1 VQADINWR
9 PASVRSVEDD
19 LDRTFGRSDR
29 ADCSHSPS
37 HLEVL
42 DFDMDEAFS
51 IGVPMRR
58 RDFMTLAGGAV
69 AALPLAALAQK
80 AGRIYR
86 LGCLSPHPR
95 DIPFNVRFFD
105 KLRRAGFIEDQ
116 NLTIDYRAFAPH
128 IDLISQHAA
137 ELVIAQPDVIYA
149 AGNEAVAAVQQATMS
164 IPIVGITGD
173 MVGEGLV
180 KSFARPNGNITGISI
195 FAPELDGMRQ
205 DILIEAVPGIR
216 RMAALA
222 DTSLLTTEAKAR
234 ALQEAARARNVE
246 LSIYRV
252 ARAEEI
258 AATIDKAQA
267 SGATAL
273 NVLGSGM
280 LDGNTPLIME
290 RVAALR
296 LPAMYM
302 WAYWAEKG
310 GFIGYG
316 PSSDHLADL
325 TARFAASL
333 SRGTMPADL
342 PVEQPTKFELAIN
355 LNTAKAMGVTVPS
368 ALLLRA
374 DKLIE

>member
-1 VQADINWR
+1 
-9 PASVRSVEDD
+9 
-19 LDRTFGRSDR
+19 
-29 ADCSHSPS
+29 
-37 HLEVL
+37 
-42 DFDMDEAFS
+42 
-51 IGVPMRR
+51 
-58 RDFMTLAGGAV
+58 MTLVGGAV

-80 AGRIYR
+80 AGRTYR

-105 KLRRAGFIEDQ
+105 KLRRAGFIEGQ

-137 ELVIAQPDVIYA
+137 ELVIAQSDVIYA
-149 AGNEAVAAVQQATMS
+149 AGNEAVDAVQQATKS

-173 MVGEGLV
+173 MVGEGFV
-180 KSFARPNGNITGISI
+180 KSFARPTGNTTGISI
-195 FAPELDGMRQ
+195 FAPELDGKRQ

-222 DTSLLTTEAKAR
+222 DTRQTTEAKTR
-234 ALQEAARARNVE
+234 ALQEAARARNIE
-246 LSIYRV
+246 LTIYRV

-258 AATIDKAQA
+258 LATIDKAQA

-280 LDGNTPLIME
+280 LDGNVPLIME

-296 LPAMYM
+296 LPTIYQ

-316 PSSDHLADL
+316 PSTDHLADL

-333 SRGTMPADL
+333 LRGTMPADL

>member
-1 VQADINWR
+1 M
-9 PASVRSVEDD
+9 S
-19 LDRTFGRSDR
+19 FG
-29 ADCSHSPS
+29 AW
-37 HLEVL
+37 L
-42 DFDMDEAFS
+42 
-51 IGVPMRR
+51 R
-58 RDFMTLAGGAV
+58 RDFMTLVGGAV

-80 AGRIYR
+80 AGRTYR

-105 KLRRAGFIEDQ
+105 KLRRAGFIEGQ

-149 AGNEAVAAVQQATMS
+149 AGNEAVDAVQQATKS

-173 MVGEGLV
+173 MVGEGFV
-180 KSFARPNGNITGISI
+180 KSFARPNGNTTGISI
-195 FAPELDGMRQ
+195 FATELDGMRQ
-205 DILIEAVPGIR
+205 DILIEAMPGIR

-222 DTSLLTTEAKAR
+222 DTSLQTTEAKTR

-280 LDGNTPLIME
+280 LDGNVPLIME

-296 LPAMYM
+296 LPTMYQ

-316 PSSDHLADL
+316 PSTDHLADL
-325 TARFAASL
+325 TARFATSL
-333 SRGTMPADL
+333 LRGTMPADL

>member
-1 VQADINWR
+1 
-9 PASVRSVEDD
+9 
-19 LDRTFGRSDR
+19 
-29 ADCSHSPS
+29 
-37 HLEVL
+37 
-42 DFDMDEAFS
+42 MDEAFS
-51 IGVPMRR
+51 IGGPMRR
-58 RDFMTLAGGAV
+58 RDFITLVGGAV

-80 AGRIYR
+80 AGRTYR

-95 DIPFNVRFFD
+95 EIPFNVRFFD
-105 KLRRAGFIEDQ
+105 KLRRAGFIEGQ
-116 NLTIDYRAFAPH
+116 NLTIDYRAFAPQ
-128 IDLISQHAA
+128 IDLISQQAA

-149 AGNEAVAAVQQATMS
+149 AADAVNAVQQATKS

-173 MVGEGLV
+173 MVAEGLV

-195 FAPELDGMRQ
+195 FVPELDGMRQ

-222 DTSLLTTEAKAR
+222 DTSLAGAKAR
-234 ALQEAARARNVE
+234 ALQEAARAKNVE

-252 ARAEEI
+252 TRAEEI
-258 AATIDKAQA
+258 VATVDKAQA

-290 RVAALR
+290 RVAALG
-296 LPAMYM
+296 LPTIYM
-302 WAYWAEKG
+302 WASRAENG

-316 PSSDHLADL
+316 PSEDHLADL

-333 SRGTMPADL
+333 LRGTMPADL

-355 LNTAKAMGVTVPS
+355 LNTAKAMGVMVPS
-368 ALLLRA
+368 VLLLRA

>member
-1 VQADINWR
+1 
-9 PASVRSVEDD
+9 
-19 LDRTFGRSDR
+19 
-29 ADCSHSPS
+29 
-37 HLEVL
+37 
-42 DFDMDEAFS
+42 
-51 IGVPMRR
+51 MRR
-58 RDFMTLAGGAV
+58 RGFITLVGGAV
-69 AALPLAALAQK
+69 VALPLAALAQK
-80 AGRIYR
+80 AGRTYR

-95 DIPFNVRFFD
+95 DIRFNVRFFD
-105 KLRRAGFIEDQ
+105 NLRRAGFIEGQ

-128 IDLISQHAA
+128 IDLISQLAA

-149 AGNEAVAAVQQATMS
+149 AGPEAVDAVQQATKS

-173 MVGEGLV
+173 MVAQGLV

-195 FAPELDGMRQ
+195 FGAELERMRQ

-216 RMAALA
+216 CMAALA
-222 DTSLLTTEAKAR
+222 DPSTTTEAETR
-234 ALQEAARARNVE
+234 ALQEAARAKNVE

-252 ARAEEI
+252 TRAEEI

-273 NVLGSGM
+273 NVLNSGM
-280 LDGNTPLIME
+280 LDGNGPLIME

-296 LPAMYM
+296 LPTMYQ
-302 WAYWAEKG
+302 WGVRAEQG

-333 SRGTMPADL
+333 LRGTMPADL
-342 PVEQPTKFELAIN
+342 PVEQPTKFELVIN
-355 LNTAKAMGVTVPS
+355 LRTAKAMGVTVPES
-368 ALLLRA
+368 LLARA
-374 DKLIE
+374 DKVIE

>member
-1 VQADINWR
+1 M
-9 PASVRSVEDD
+9 S
-19 LDRTFGRSDR
+19 FG
-29 ADCSHSPS
+29 AW
-37 HLEVL
+37 L
-42 DFDMDEAFS
+42 
-51 IGVPMRR
+51 R
-58 RDFMTLAGGAV
+58 RDFMTLVGGAV

-80 AGRIYR
+80 AGRTYR

-105 KLRRAGFIEDQ
+105 KLRRAGFIEGQ

-149 AGNEAVAAVQQATMS
+149 AGNEALGAVQQATKS

-195 FAPELDGMRQ
+195 FASELDGKRQ

-222 DTSLLTTEAKAR
+222 DPSNPTEAKTR

-252 ARAEEI
+252 TRAEDI

-273 NVLGSGM
+273 NVLASGM
-280 LDGNTPLIME
+280 LDGNTPLIIE

-316 PSSDHLADL
+316 PPTDHLADL

-333 SRGTMPADL
+333 LRGTMPADL

>member
-1 VQADINWR
+1 
-9 PASVRSVEDD
+9 
-19 LDRTFGRSDR
+19 
-29 ADCSHSPS
+29 
-37 HLEVL
+37 
-42 DFDMDEAFS
+42 
-51 IGVPMRR
+51 
-58 RDFMTLAGGAV
+58 
-69 AALPLAALAQK
+69 
-80 AGRIYR
+80 
-86 LGCLSPHPR
+86 LSPHPR

-105 KLRRAGFIEDQ
+105 ELGRAGFIEDQ

-149 AGNEAVAAVQQATMS
+149 AGNEAVAAVQQATKS

-280 LDGNTPLIME
+280 LDGNTPLIMD

-333 SRGTMPADL
+333 LRGTMPADL